1 MRNVTDSQVLSVVDK
16 EMVPIPEAD
25 PLRNYVN
32 KHGLVVEDTNPGVR
46 PLLPLQ
52 ITQPLGPS
60 FKVEGYHVAWDKW
73 SFRVGFTPKEGL
85 VLHTVSMFDPDKNR
99 MRCVPAVNINTLF
112 IHTLLYLPSDL
123 YKRVQRSPRD
133 IHVLNT
139 LADVPGPSR
148 AA

>member
-1 MRNVTDSQVLSVVDK
+1 MCAWTCSAWRCAARGAAHTQVLSVVDK
-16 EMVPIPEAD
+16 EIVPIPEPD

-32 KHGLVVEDTNPGVR
+32 KKGLVVEDTHPSVR

-60 FKVEGYHVAWDKW
+60 FKVEGYNVTWDKW

-99 MRCVPAVNINTLF
+99 VRYA
-112 IHTLLYLPSDL
+112 
-123 YKRVQRSPRD
+123 
-133 IHVLNT
+133 
-139 LADVPGPSR
+139 
-148 AA
+148 